1 MKTKNVWFWILL
13 LIIGTTTSCK
23 NDDNG
28 AISPVA
34 ALEKIVKTTEGIGE
48 WEEAYITPQGYYLYR
63 SETGSENISRTEEK
77 EEGYACLSF
86 MSVTE
91 DNKLN
96 LFLSKTDGLPVQAV
110 SDEGTLYFSYPNDSI
125 LELIYNN
132 GNEMVMQDS
141 IPYSLNEMK
150 NMVASYQYSDHL
162 QEILF
167 YFIHL
172 VEGHSNLP
180 NVNAIIEA
188 FNKTILLHIETS
200 SDLTDLELKKD
211 EDGIYN
217 FAAEITG
224 EYEITIKEVY
234 SILTIWTGKA
244 SFKVGGTSC
253 TLSGTIWCP
262 SSIFNEYG
270 EYGIVCDKDPNKL
283 TLEDAEYKGTGIQT
297 DKSYEVDFRGLKAN
311 TTYYYR
317 AYYKFNTPNHG
328 SLKFA
333 DTTIDKGEIGYD
345 SVTKEFTTG
354 DNRLNVDVVM
364 CMDVT
369 GSMGGLIYT
378 VKSNALSFYDIFN
391 KACITNGIELSSLK
405 TQVIAF
411 RDSLE
416 DGNRWLETSDIYT
429 MPDQREEF
437 NSFVEGLY
445 ADGGGDTPESGLEA
459 LHKAFSKT
467 DWGVD
472 DGYHRQVVILWTDA
486 PYLTTWSLENL
497 ETQWNNMPSGRRL
510 VLFAPNGLSGSNS
523 GSWENLDSWKN
534 VMHITNTAEGF
545 ENIDYVI
552 EAIIGELT
560 GKEKALLK
568 KSTLSRSSS
577 FRPNK

>member
-1 MKTKNVWFWILL
+1 MKTKNVWFWLFLL
-13 LIIGTTTSCK
+13 VTGIVSSCK
-23 NDDNG
+23 NDDNE

-63 SETGSENISRTEEK
+63 SGTENENTARAEEK
-77 EEGYACLSF
+77 EGYSCLSF
-86 MSVTE
+86 MSVEE
-91 DNKLN
+91 DKKIN
-96 LFLSKTDGLPVQAV
+96 LFLSKTDGLPMQAI

-125 LELIYNN
+125 LELVYDN
-132 GNEMVMQDS
+132 GDAMIMQDS

-150 NMVASYQYSDHL
+150 DMVTSNNYNNHL

-167 YFIHL
+167 YFVHL
-172 VEGHSNLP
+172 VEDHSNLP
-180 NVNAIIEA
+180 NITALVEA
-188 FNKTILLHIETS
+188 FSQTLPLHIEVND
-200 SDLTDLELKKD
+200 DLTELKLEKD
-211 EDGIYN
+211 ENGVYN
-217 FAAEITG
+217 FAVEITG
-224 EYEITIKEVY
+224 EYEITVNKIY
-234 SILTIWTGKA
+234 SVLTLWTGKA

-253 TLSGTIWCP
+253 TLSGTIWGP
-262 SSIFNEYG
+262 SSIFNDYG
-270 EYGIVCDKDPNKL
+270 EYGIVCDQDPNKL

-311 TTYYYR
+311 TQYYYR
-317 AYYKFNTPNHG
+317 AYYKFNTSDHG

-333 DTTIDKGEIGYD
+333 DTTIDNGEVGYD

-354 DNRLNVDVVM
+354 DNKLNVDVVM

-378 VKSNALSFYDIFN
+378 VKSHALSFYDIFN
-391 KACITNGIELSSLK
+391 EACTENGIELSSLN

-416 DGNRWLETSDIYT
+416 DGNKWLEISNIYA
-429 MPDQREEF
+429 MPDEREDF
-437 NSFVEGLY
+437 TSFVNGLY
-445 ADGGGDTPESGLEA
+445 ATGGGDTPESGLEA
-459 LHKAFSKT
+459 LHKAFSRPN
-467 DWGVD
+467 WGID

-486 PYLTTWSLENL
+486 PYLTTWSLEAL
-497 ETQWNNMPSGRRL
+497 EAQWNEMPSGRRL
-510 VLFAPNGLSGSNS
+510 VLFAPNGLSDSNS

-560 GKEKALLK
+560 GKEKAMLK
-568 KSTLSRSSS
+568 KATLSRITT
-577 FRPNK
+577 FNPNK

>member
-1 MKTKNVWFWILL
+1 MRTKHVWLWILL
-13 LIIGTTTSCK
+13 LVMGITTSCK
-23 NDDNG
+23 NDDSE
-28 AISPVA
+28 ALSPVA

-63 SETGSENISRTEEK
+63 SGTTDENISRADEK
-77 EEGYACLSF
+77 EGYACLSF
-86 MSVTE
+86 MSITE
-91 DNKLN
+91 DKKLN
-96 LFLSKTDGLPVQAV
+96 LFLSKTDGLPIQAV

-125 LELIYNN
+125 LELVYDN
-132 GNEMVMQDS
+132 GAEMIMQDS

-150 NMVASYQYSDHL
+150 DMVTSYKYEDNL
-162 QEILF
+162 QGILF
-167 YFIHL
+167 YFTHL
-172 VEGHSNLP
+172 VEGHSSLP
-180 NVNAIIEA
+180 NINTIVEA
-188 FNKTILLHIETS
+188 FNKTLLLHIEIS
-200 SDLTDLELKKD
+200 SDLTDLELRKN
-211 EDGIYN
+211 ESGVYE

-224 EYEITIKEVY
+224 TYETTIEEVY
-234 SILTIWTGKA
+234 SVLTIWTGKA
-244 SFKVGGTSC
+244 TFKVGGTSC
-253 TLSGTIWCP
+253 TLSGTIWYP
-262 SSIFNEYG
+262 SSDFNKYG
-270 EYGIVCDKDPNKL
+270 EYGIVCDQDPNKL

-317 AYYKFNTPNHG
+317 AYYKFNTSDHG
-328 SLKFA
+328 SLKFE
-333 DTTIDKGEIGYD
+333 DTTIDHGEVGYD

-391 KACITNGIELSSLK
+391 EACIASGIELSSLN

-416 DGNRWLETSDIYT
+416 DGSRWLETSDTYA
-429 MPDQREEF
+429 MPTQREEF
-437 NSFVEGLY
+437 NAFVESLY

-486 PYLTTWSLENL
+486 PYLTTWSLEAL
-497 ETQWNNMPSGRRL
+497 EAQWNGMPSGRRL
-510 VLFAPNGLSGSNS
+510 VLFAPNGLSGYNS
-523 GSWENLDSWKN
+523 GSWENLDGWKN
-534 VMHITNTAEGF
+534 VMHITDTAEGF

-568 KSTLSRSSS
+568 KATLSKSTN